1 MPVKLILDTDIG
13 SDIDDAICLAYLLAR
28 PDCELL
34 GITTVT
40 GQAVERAKIASALC
54 RLAGRDIPI
63 LPGVESPLLIPQ
75 RQPEAPQAA
84 VLANWPHDTA
94 FPQGQAVEF
103 LRQTIRQFPGEVTLL
118 TIGPLT
124 NIALLFKVD
133 PDIPALLRALV
144 MMAGVFTNRQAGV
157 GPAEWNARLDP
168 HATAIVYGARVAEHR
183 SVGLD
188 VTSRLKLGRAE
199 VQQRFQAG
207 LLRPVL
213 DFAGVWFRQRET
225 ITFHDPLA
233 ALCLFEDDVCTF
245 ERGRVE
251 VELLSDRLK
260 GVTFWKPDPAGP
272 HQVAL
277 EVDEPGF
284 FERFFAP
291 FAQPLA

>member
-1 MPVKLILDTDIG
+1 MKLILDTDIG
-13 SDIDDAICLAYLLAR
+13 SDIDDAICLTYLLAR

-40 GQAVERAKIASALC
+40 GQAVERAKMASALC

-63 LPGVESPLLIPQ
+63 LPGAETPLLVPQ

-84 VLANWPHDTA
+84 VLGNWPHDTS
-94 FPQGQAVEF
+94 FPRGQAVEF
-103 LRQTIRQFPGEVTLL
+103 LRQTIRQFPGEITLL

-168 HATAIVYGARVAEHR
+168 HATAIVYSAPVAEHR

-188 VTSRLKLGRAE
+188 VTSRLRLGRAE
-199 VQQRFQAG
+199 VEQRFQAG

-233 ALCLFEDDVCTF
+233 AVCLFEDNVCTF

-260 GVTFWKPDPAGP
+260 GVTSWSPDPDGP

-277 EVDEPGF
+277 EVDKPGF
-284 FERFFAP
+284 FERFFVP
-291 FAQPLA
+291 FTQPQV

>member
-1 MPVKLILDTDIG
+1 MKLILDTDIG

-54 RLAGRDIPI
+54 RLAGRHTPI
-63 LPGVESPLLIPQ
+63 LPGAENPLLVPQ
-75 RQPEAPQAA
+75 QQPEAPQAA
-84 VLANWPHDTA
+84 ALAAWPHETS
-94 FPQGQAVEF
+94 FPRGQAVEF

-168 HATAIVYGARVAEHR
+168 HATAIVYGAPVAAHR

-233 ALCLFEDDVCTF
+233 ALCLFEDDICTF

-260 GVTFWKPDPAGP
+260 GVTSWSPDPAGP
-272 HQVAL
+272 HQAAL

-284 FERFFAP
+284 FKRFFAP
-291 FAQPLA
+291 FAQTSV

>member
-1 MPVKLILDTDIG
+1 MKLILDTDIG

-40 GQAVERAKIASALC
+40 GQAVERAKMASALC
-54 RLAGRDIPI
+54 RLAGRAIPI
-63 LPGVESPLLIPQ
+63 LPGAESPLLAPQ
-75 RQPEAPQAA
+75 LQPEAPQAA
-84 VLANWPHDTA
+84 ALANWPHETS
-94 FPQGQAVEF
+94 FPRGQAVEF
-103 LRQTIRQFPGEVTLL
+103 LRQTIRQHPGEVTLL

-133 PDIPALLRALV
+133 PDIPALLRGLV

-168 HATAIVYGARVAEHR
+168 HATAIVYAAPAAAHH

-199 VQQRFQAG
+199 VQRRFQAG

-213 DFAGVWFRQRET
+213 DFAGVWFRQRDT

-233 ALCLFEDDVCTF
+233 ALCLFEEDICTF

-260 GVTFWKPDPAGP
+260 GVTSWSPDPAGP

-277 EVDEPGF
+277 DVDEPGF

-291 FAQPLA
+291 FAHSPA

>member
-1 MPVKLILDTDIG
+1 MKLILDTDIG

-40 GQAVERAKIASALC
+40 GQAVERAKMASALC
-54 RLAGRDIPI
+54 RLAGRDTPI
-63 LPGVESPLLIPQ
+63 LPGAESPLLVPQ
-75 RQPEAPQAA
+75 RQREAPQAVA
-84 VLANWPHDTA
+84 LANWPHDSS
-94 FPQGQAVEF
+94 FPRGQAVEF
-103 LRQTIRQFPGEVTLL
+103 LRQTVRQHPGEITLL

-168 HATAIVYGARVAEHR
+168 HATAIVYSAPVAVHR

-199 VQQRFQAG
+199 VQQRFQAR

-213 DFAGVWFRQRET
+213 DFARVWFRQRET

-260 GVTFWKPDPAGP
+260 GVTSWSHDPAGP

-277 EVDEPGF
+277 EVDEPRF

-291 FAQPLA
+291 FAQPLV

>member
-1 MPVKLILDTDIG
+1 MKLILDTDIG

-40 GQAVERAKIASALC
+40 GQAVERAKMASALC
-54 RLAGRDIPI
+54 RLAGRTIPI
-63 LPGVESPLLIPQ
+63 LPGAESPLLVPQ
-75 RQPEAPQAA
+75 LQREAPQAA
-84 VLANWPHDTA
+84 ALAKWPHETS
-94 FPQGQAVEF
+94 FPRGQAVEF
-103 LRQTIRQFPGEVTLL
+103 LRQTIRQHPGEITLL

-124 NIALLFKVD
+124 NIALLFKMD
-133 PDIPALLRALV
+133 PDIPALLRGV
-144 MMAGVFTNRQAGV
+144 MMMAGVFTNRQAGV
-157 GPAEWNARLDP
+157 GPAEWNARGDP
-168 HATAIVYGARVAEHR
+168 HATAIVYAAPVARHR

-199 VQQRFQAG
+199 VKRRFQAG

-213 DFAGVWFRQRET
+213 DFAGVWFRQRDT

-233 ALCLFEDDVCTF
+233 AMCLFEEDVCKF

-260 GVTFWKPDPAGP
+260 GVTFWSPDPAGP

-277 EVDEPGF
+277 DVDEAGF

-291 FAQPLA
+291 FAR